1 MRIGFGKAEA
11 YGKTKLTEK
20 EKPRTASAEPKL
32 TEKRKKYPKYLR

>member
-20 EKPRTASAEPKL
+20 EKPRTASTEPKL
-32 TEKRKKYPKYLR
+32 TEKTKKNTLNI

>member
-20 EKPRTASAEPKL
+20 EKPRIGFGR
-32 TEKRKKYPKYLR
+32 TEAYGKTKNNTLNI

>member
-32 TEKRKKYPKYLR
+32 TEKNEKNTLNI

>member
-20 EKPRTASAEPKL
+20 EKPQMASKEPKL
-32 TEKRKKYPKYLR
+32 TKKTP